1 MMKPAAGRAPLAL
14 ELDKGACNWH
24 AWVKRAQEDATSLP
38 STELVQYLA
47 ELMATN
53 ARPALAGWGVK
64 TTAALLAAHAEDAAA
79 LPEPQNTDPAS
90 PLPGSTHAWH
100 DGGGCARRCV
110 VCVCLLCV
118 LEPS

>member
-1 MMKPAAGRAPLAL
+1 MMKPAAGRAPLEL
-14 ELDKGACNWH
+14 KLDKGACNWH

-38 STELVQYLA
+38 TTELVQYLA

-79 LPEPQNTDPAS
+79 LPEPQNTDPAAPGYRAGLTDAAIRATTRRVS
-90 PLPGSTHAWH
+90 PSSQT
-100 DGGGCARRCV
+100 
-110 VCVCLLCV
+110 
-118 LEPS
+118 